1 MLLTCLLLG
10 SVLFGIYIRNIN
22 YRTRVS
28 VQNQTDHAVADLDT
42 QLNAMRMLSLKLSV
56 QRVFDSDYV
65 FENKTHEIEMLDALS
80 QYHAYA
86 DLPAEFALMY
96 RNGAK
101 ISVFRSEGVKTDL
114 DVFVRRYGLE
124 TSEEL
129 TSFLFDSEQKAR
141 VFYGADVMLIAY
153 PVRANSI
160 RAGRGTLCFVV
171 DAKDLEERIALSSDL
186 PAGNYALFYQG
197 HSLVQGASGGVSSGD
212 DTGFRIEAGVH
223 RFTLADMMVY
233 QRDTLFFLLGLG
245 ALFGLIVA
253 LAYVCYSPIR
263 SVAYKYADAQPDQRN
278 NELVL
283 LDRTMAQMQQR
294 SRALDSQVSSSAALL
309 RNYALLMLLSNANAS
324 GVVPEMERIGLRFP
338 HRLFCV
344 AAAMPEGEQAMFV
357 ENMDAAV
364 DSLEDMDEDVG
375 SLYAVECSRK
385 NHTLAVLCN
394 AEQAEQLEML
404 LQRLRAYLNC
414 QPIRFTVGVGQTV
427 ESLTGVPSSYLT
439 ALDNMQRDAEQS
451 AARRQQ
457 PSGNISD
464 TAVSLRRLAERIDC
478 ADCQGALLEL
488 ENYMNLMTQTASE
501 LMRRYNLFNLN
512 CAIQRQCEKHAF
524 ELSGEQMT
532 MLLTSANENATH
544 YGLLRLIP
552 ALCAH
557 VQQAG
562 RQAVQ
567 PASRLVIEYLK
578 RNFCEYSVSAQGAA
592 EAVGL
597 GINRTNAIIREETGM
612 SCKAYL
618 TYLRVEHAKKL
629 LRETAAPVSEICTQ
643 VGYAS
648 ASHFIKVFKTTTGQT
663 PDAYRRAFLEEDE
676 KQA

>member
-1 MLLTCLLLG
+1 MLLTCLMLG

-96 RNGAK
+96 RNGAE

-186 PAGNYALFYQG
+186 PARNYALFYQG

-309 RNYALLMLLSNANAS
+309 RN
-324 GVVPEMERIGLRFP
+324 
-338 HRLFCV
+338 
-344 AAAMPEGEQAMFV
+344 
-357 ENMDAAV
+357 
-364 DSLEDMDEDVG
+364 
-375 SLYAVECSRK
+375 
-385 NHTLAVLCN
+385 
-394 AEQAEQLEML
+394 
-404 LQRLRAYLNC
+404 
-414 QPIRFTVGVGQTV
+414 
-427 ESLTGVPSSYLT
+427 
-439 ALDNMQRDAEQS
+439 
-451 AARRQQ
+451 
-457 PSGNISD
+457 
-464 TAVSLRRLAERIDC
+464 
-478 ADCQGALLEL
+478 
-488 ENYMNLMTQTASE
+488 
-501 LMRRYNLFNLN
+501 
-512 CAIQRQCEKHAF
+512 
-524 ELSGEQMT
+524 
-532 MLLTSANENATH
+532 
-544 YGLLRLIP
+544 
-552 ALCAH
+552 
-557 VQQAG
+557 
-562 RQAVQ
+562 
-567 PASRLVIEYLK
+567 
-578 RNFCEYSVSAQGAA
+578 
-592 EAVGL
+592 
-597 GINRTNAIIREETGM
+597 
-612 SCKAYL
+612 
-618 TYLRVEHAKKL
+618 
-629 LRETAAPVSEICTQ
+629 
-643 VGYAS
+643 
-648 ASHFIKVFKTTTGQT
+648 
-663 PDAYRRAFLEEDE
+663 
-676 KQA
+676 